1 VKLLVLCERVDN
13 EGGTETYLRVL
24 LPALA
29 ARGYEI
35 VVAARTVG
43 RTASYGV
50 PDYEVPWSD
59 EHDPPSRD
67 AANRIAEIVTAFEPD
82 VVAAHNV
89 MDAGVLKAAR
99 FQTRRFVYH
108 LHDHRP
114 FCPNGD
120 RLYPRSSDICGLTMS
135 AIVCGWHS
143 AIDGC
148 AYGPRP
154 RTMQLIGLRETLA
167 AGVREADSV
176 IALSEYVAGLARR
189 NGVANVRVV
198 TPPISADAFASAPA
212 PRPEADAVLFAG
224 RIVPSKGGRSLVRA
238 IARISA
244 ERRPLLRVAGDG
256 PDLDALLLLAKR
268 LGVRT
273 EPLGRLEPNRLRG
286 AIDASTLVAVP
297 SLWGEPFGLAGIE
310 AFARGRPVAAY
321 DSGAIGEWLDPAA
334 GTIVA
339 RGDEVALAIAV
350 ERLCEPAVWPNRAVG
365 ALAAAQR
372 YALEPHV
379 EAIAREYEIA

>member
-59 EHDPPSRD
+59 EHDPPSS
-67 AANRIAEIVTAFEPD
+67 AAAARIAEITTAFEPD

-89 MDAGVLKAAR
+89 LDAGVLEAAR
-99 FQTRRFVYH
+99 LHTHRFVYH
-108 LHDHRP
+108 VHDHRP

-120 RLYPRSSDICGLTMS
+120 RLYPRSSQICGLPMS
-135 AIVCGWHS
+135 AVTCGWHS

-154 RTMQLIGLRETLA
+154 KTMQLIGLRETLA
-167 AGVREADSV
+167 AGVRDADSV
-176 IALSEYVAGLARR
+176 IALSEYVAGLVRR
-189 NGVANVRVV
+189 NGVARVRVA
-198 TPPISADAFASAPA
+198 TPPLSVDAFASAPA
-212 PRPEADAVLFAG
+212 RRPGIDAVLFAG
-224 RIVPSKGGRSLVRA
+224 RIVPSKGGRPLVRA
-238 IARISA
+238 LAHVPA
-244 ERRPLLRVAGDG
+244 ERRPVLRVAGDG

-268 LGVRT
+268 LEVRI
-273 EPLGRLEPNRLRG
+273 EPLGRLEPKRLRD

-310 AFARGRPVAAY
+310 AFARGRPVVAFDA
-321 DSGAIGEWLDPAA
+321 GAIGEWLDPAA
-334 GTIVA
+334 GTLVA
-339 RGDEVALAIAV
+339 RGDEAAFAVAV
-350 ERLCEPAVWPNRAVG
+350 ERMCEPAVWRDRSAG
-365 ALAAAQR
+365 ALAAARR

-379 EAIAREYEIA
+379 DAIARAYETA

>member
-29 ARGYEI
+29 ARGFEI

-43 RTASYGV
+43 RNASYGV

-59 EHDPPSRD
+59 EHDRPSID
-67 AANRIAEIVTAFEPD
+67 AANRITEIATAFEPD

-89 MDAGVLKAAR
+89 LDAGVLDAAR
-99 FQTRRFVYH
+99 FRVRRFVYH
-108 LHDHRP
+108 VHDHRP

-120 RLYPRSSDICGLTMS
+120 RLYPRSSHICGVAMS
-135 AIVCGWHS
+135 AVACGWHS

-154 RTMQLIGLRETLA
+154 RTMQLIGMRETLA
-167 AGVREADSV
+167 ASVRDADSV
-176 IALSEYVAGLARR
+176 IALSEYVAGLAER
-189 NGVANVRVV
+189 NGVARVRVV
-198 TPPISADAFASAPA
+198 TPPLAGDAFAPAPA
-212 PRPEADAVLFAG
+212 PRPEIDAVLFAG
-224 RIVPSKGGRSLVRA
+224 RIVPSKGGRSLARA
-238 IARISA
+238 IARLPA
-244 ERRPLLRVAGDG
+244 QRRPVLRIAGDG
-256 PDLDALLLLAKR
+256 PDLDELLLLAQR
-268 LGVRT
+268 LDVRT
-273 EPLGRLEPNRLRG
+273 EPLGRLEPNRLRE

-321 DSGAIGEWLDPAA
+321 DSGAIGEWLDPSA
-334 GTIVA
+334 GTLVA
-339 RGDEVALAIAV
+339 RGDEAALAIAV
-350 ERLCEPAVWPNRAVG
+350 ERLCEPAVWRDRAAG
-365 ALAAAQR
+365 ALAAARR

-379 EAIAREYEIA
+379 DAIARIYETA

>member
-1 VKLLVLCERVDN
+1 MKLLVLCERVDN

-59 EHDPPSRD
+59 EHDPPSSD
-67 AANRIAEIVTAFEPD
+67 AANRIAEIATAFEPD

-89 MDAGVLKAAR
+89 MDAGVLEAAR
-99 FQTRRFVYH
+99 FRTRRFVYH
-108 LHDHRP
+108 VHDHRP

-120 RLYPRSSDICGLTMS
+120 RLYPRSSHICSVTMS
-135 AIVCGWHS
+135 AITCGWHS
-143 AIDGC
+143 AVNGC

-167 AGVREADSV
+167 ACVREADSV

-189 NGVANVRVV
+189 NGVATVRVV
-198 TPPISADAFASAPA
+198 TPPIPADAFASAPA
-212 PRPEADAVLFAG
+212 PRPETDAVLFAG

-244 ERRPLLRVAGDG
+244 ERRPLLRVAGEG
-256 PDLDALLLLAKR
+256 PDLDALLLSAKR
-268 LGVRT
+268 LDVRT

-334 GTIVA
+334 GTLVA
-339 RGDEVALAIAV
+339 RGDEAALAIAV
-350 ERLCEPAVWPNRAVG
+350 ERLCEPAVWRDRAAG
-365 ALAAAQR
+365 ALAAARR
-372 YALEPHV
+372 YALDPHV
-379 EAIAREYEIA
+379 NAIAREYEIA